1 MDLKNIGLQKF
12 TYTNTSEIL
21 VSDNSRFTCAFGA
34 TEYGSEDLYGVD
46 FSPYLSCD
54 DDLDLFDNEN
64 SDSEDSILEDDFL
77 FGI

>member
-1 MDLKNIGLQKF
+1 MYD
-12 TYTNTSEIL
+12 
-21 VSDNSRFTCAFGA
+21 SDRKYLSRFSLDPD